1 MRKNSMGQTIMTCLQ
16 FMTLAWIAF
25 TGFPRIFIY
34 ATGTYLD
41 KAWIATAYCGA
52 VLSFILLSSWN
63 PVLSKMKYASVVK
76 CLLVSETYLLLLFA
90 QKHVVLAIVAVGV
103 VMVVGALLHLW
114 IRKQNRDLLQRSF
127 KARIRCL
134 HTANAILC
142 VSASIIFLIP
152 SLVGF
157 YDEFID
163 TMTIEEFE
171 AFAQEYKAEA
181 VKRRQGGEK
190 DVFKEHPEVIQE
202 IASWETLPLED
213 RVKLVQKIALMEED
227 YLGIQDLTEV
237 VVVSEKLDEYE
248 CGHYADS
255 EKTVS
260 INVANIVNSSA
271 EELIRTTAHE
281 VFHVFEYKTVASLD
295 FSDEDVQN
303 SYFYRDARRWRDN
316 MENYTIATIAG
327 YEAYKEQPLEHDAF
341 QYSEERVQ
349 AYMAAVE
356 KIASD
361 AAAH

>member
-1 MRKNSMGQTIMTCLQ
+1 MRKNSMGQTVMTCLQ

-52 VLSFILLSSWN
+52 VLFFILLSSWN

-76 CLLVSETYLLLLFA
+76 CLLVSEIYLLLLFA
-90 QKHVVLAIVAVGV
+90 QKHAVLAILAVGV
-103 VMVVGALLHLW
+103 VMAVGALLHLW

-134 HTANAILC
+134 HTANALLC
-142 VSASIIFLIP
+142 VAASLIFLVP
-152 SLVGF
+152 SLIGF

-181 VKRRQGGEK
+181 VKRRQGEK
-190 DVFKEHPEVIQE
+190 DVLNEHPEVIQG
-202 IASWETLPLED
+202 IASWETLSLED

-271 EELIRTTAHE
+271 EALIRTTAHE

-295 FSDEDVQN
+295 FSDEDVKN
-303 SYFYRDARRWRDN
+303 SYFYRDARRWHDN
-316 MENYTIATIAG
+316 MENYAIAAID
-327 YEAYKEQPLEHDAF
+327 YESYKEQPLEHDAF
-341 QYSEERVQ
+341 QYGEERVQ
-349 AYMAAVE
+349 VYMAAVE